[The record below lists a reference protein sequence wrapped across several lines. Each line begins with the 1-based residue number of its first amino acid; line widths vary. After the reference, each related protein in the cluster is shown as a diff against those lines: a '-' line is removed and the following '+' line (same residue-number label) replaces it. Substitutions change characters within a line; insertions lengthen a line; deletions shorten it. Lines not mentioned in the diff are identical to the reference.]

1 MRIEIKTLLKELPKT
16 SHGQA
21 LKEYLDECYKE
32 INDVSTIN
40 TIEEAK
46 GKQLAMKTLKKIFA
60 FYNDG
65 TPVDKIPNQY
75 E

>member
-32 INDVSTIN
+32 INN